1 MTALPFLEGESR
13 TRILGGGEGGRRV
26 GEDGLGAGGGVGF
39 RGVDFRTERMLILVF
54 GGGMYS
60 CVMSLSTGTGTGI
73 SCSWNRSTSGCL
85 IFGGGGDGS
94 RTGVGSLMVGGTEV
108 YLLVSSFG

>member
-26 GEDGLGAGGGVGF
+26 GEDGLEVCGGVGF

-60 CVMSLSTGTGTGI
+60 CVMSRSTGTGT
-73 SCSWNRSTSGCL
+73 SCSWNRSTSGSL
-85 IFGGGGDGS
+85 IFGGDGDGS
-94 RTGVGSLMVGGTEV
+94 RTGEGCLMVGGTEV
-108 YLLVSSFG
+108 YLLVPRFE